1 MKNLN
6 FLPGLFLLL
15 APLFLKA
22 EISTPK
28 IFSDNMVL
36 QRGTPVNIWG
46 KSEKNADV
54 EIEFL
59 GEKTAAK
66 ADGNGNWKIALKPM
80 DAVRTP
86 GELKIYENGK
96 LSKSITNVLVGE
108 VWILGGQS
116 NMEWVVNNT
125 TDAENVKQRANYPI
139 MRYFYQPGEAIS
151 ETEQTDSP
159 QGSKWQ
165 ECNPQTAMFFS
176 AMGFYSAEQVMK
188 ELDIP
193 IGLVNTSFGGTAMRA
208 WVPHSAISKIP
219 FWQNKYDD
227 FIAKKK
233 AYNYQAEAKKWQDAL
248 DKYNAEAKK
257 LKAEGKPVPPKND
270 YLKYNKPHKITPLNS
285 RVTPSYLYNAKIAPI
300 AGFSAKAILW
310 NQGETD
316 SWGETLNCYKDQLV
330 ALVES
335 WRDAWKD
342 KNMHFI
348 CVQLPSYKPEKW
360 PDVRW
365 NQYLA
370 CKELKNAHVVNI
382 VDTGT
387 EDDVHPR
394 EKCTAGQ
401 RVAKV
406 ALQNIYGK
414 KNVKGNPPEP
424 KSFKYSDSGVKI
436 TMDLRGAK
444 RLEGKG
450 TPRGFELLIDG
461 KWQPAGAEIKGP
473 KTVLVSALNPA
484 DNAKIE
490 GVRYL
495 WKGWALPEVWLYSNA
510 EIPAITFE
518 NKK

>member
-96 LSKSITNVLVGE
+96 LSKTITNVLVGE

-176 AMGFYSAEQVMK
+176 ALGFYSAEQ
-188 ELDIP
+188 
-193 IGLVNTSFGGTAMRA
+193 F
-208 WVPHSAISKIP
+208 
-219 FWQNKYDD
+219 
-227 FIAKKK
+227 
-233 AYNYQAEAKKWQDAL
+233 
-248 DKYNAEAKK
+248 
-257 LKAEGKPVPPKND
+257 
-270 YLKYNKPHKITPLNS
+270 
-285 RVTPSYLYNAKIAPI
+285 
-300 AGFSAKAILW
+300 
-310 NQGETD
+310 
-316 SWGETLNCYKDQLV
+316 
-330 ALVES
+330 
-335 WRDAWKD
+335 
-342 KNMHFI
+342 
-348 CVQLPSYKPEKW
+348 
-360 PDVRW
+360 
-365 NQYLA
+365 
-370 CKELKNAHVVNI
+370 
-382 VDTGT
+382 
-387 EDDVHPR
+387 
-394 EKCTAGQ
+394 
-401 RVAKV
+401 
-406 ALQNIYGK
+406 
-414 KNVKGNPPEP
+414 
-424 KSFKYSDSGVKI
+424 FKFFV
-436 TMDLRGAK
+436 
-444 RLEGKG
+444 
-450 TPRGFELLIDG
+450 
-461 KWQPAGAEIKGP
+461 
-473 KTVLVSALNPA
+473 
-484 DNAKIE
+484 
-490 GVRYL
+490 
-495 WKGWALPEVWLYSNA
+495 
-510 EIPAITFE
+510 
-518 NKK
+518 